1 MITVKDIYSYI
12 DELAPYET
20 QESWD
25 NSGLNVGSFQR
36 EVKTVGFALDATK
49 NIIKKAKNSDCDL
62 LITHHPVIFSPLSH
76 IYNENPAYYAI
87 QNNIDILS
95 AHTNWDACDGGVN
108 DILAEKINLKSIK
121 RLTDSSLSMIRV
133 GETEDDFETFLENVK
148 NQLNNKTIINNVF
161 RKPHKVAVCGGSGG
175 SLLNDVYLSGIDTLV
190 TGEAKHSDFITAN
203 NLNINLFVCGH
214 YETENISVPVLKS
227 KIENKFE
234 NLNCILFDENP
245 IIR

>member
-12 DELAPYET
+12 DEFAPYET

-36 EVKTVGFALDATK
+36 QVKTVGFALDATK
-49 NIIKKAKNSDCDL
+49 NIIKKAKSSNCDL
-62 LITHHPVIFSPLSH
+62 LITHHPVIFNPLSH

-95 AHTNWDACDGGVN
+95 AHTNWDACKGGVN
-108 DILAEKINLKSIK
+108 DILAEKINLKEIK
-121 RLTDSSLSMIRV
+121 RLNDSCLSMIRV
-133 GETEDDFETFLENVK
+133 GETEDDFEKFLKNVK
-148 NQLNNKTIINNVF
+148 LQLNDKTIYNKTCRDPN
-161 RKPHKVAVCGGSGG
+161 KVAVCGGSGG
-175 SLLNDVYLSGIDTLV
+175 SLLNDIYLAGIDTLV

>member
-12 DELAPYET
+12 DEFAPYET

-36 EVKTVGFALDATK
+36 QVKTVGFALDATK
-49 NIIKKAKNSDCDL
+49 NIIKKAKSSNCDL
-62 LITHHPVIFSPLSH
+62 LITHHPVIFNHLSH

-95 AHTNWDACDGGVN
+95 AHTNWDACKGGVN
-108 DILAEKINLKSIK
+108 DILAEKINLKEIK
-121 RLTDSSLSMIRV
+121 RLKDSSLSMIRV
-133 GETEDDFETFLENVK
+133 GETEDDFEKFLKNVK
-148 NQLNNKTIINNVF
+148 LQLNDKTIYNKTC
-161 RKPHKVAVCGGSGG
+161 RKPNKVAVCGGSGG
-175 SLLNDVYLSGIDTLV
+175 SLLNNIYLAGIDTLV